1 MLFPRL
7 RSEKEAFQG
16 SGAAYIK
23 IRLAGT
29 VHRLNVEHRTPNIE
43 RRILMTLRFIDF
55 KIREQ

>member
-7 RSEKEAFQG
+7 RLEKMTLQA

>member
-7 RSEKEAFQG
+7 RSEKVARQA

-29 VHRLNVEHRTPNIE
+29 VNRLNVRCS
-43 RRILMTLRFIDF
+43 MFIF
-55 KIREQ
+55 